1 MTDETTTAELKKDVP
16 AQRGSTEGA
25 EPAVKVVKEWQ
36 EIWHRFAAN
45 RLALVGLVL
54 VVGLLVT
61 AAFAPWIAPYD
72 PLKQNLM
79 NTLQQPTAEHLFGTD
94 ILGRD
99 QLSRVIYGARIAVFV
114 GLVSIILTLVIG
126 IVLGAIAG
134 YFGRFYDT
142 LVMRTADVFFAFPL
156 LIGSIIIITVTGRGV
171 WPVVLSLAIF
181 GWATVARLLRSSVLS
196 AREMDYV
203 HAARA
208 LGAGHLRV
216 IMRHILPNSIA
227 PVIIFGTFSLGLC
240 MVAEADAVLPRC
252 GVCPEVPVGQHA
264 RPRAAFHRRVRL
276 HVALPS
282 LAVRA
287 SPRSPSSSRRRGPR
301 RSRPEAPVRDLT
313 LTPATADAVRTAR
326 PWRGRT
332 ARARCSRST
341 TCTSSSAPGTASPR
355 PSTASA
361 TASTPGRPSP
371 CSASPA
377 PASR

>member
-1 MTDETTTAELKKDVP
+1 MTDETTTAELRKDVP
-16 AQRGSTEGA
+16 AQRGSDASA
-25 EPAVKVVKEWQ
+25 EPAVKVVREWQ

-54 VVGLLVT
+54 VAGLLFT

-79 NTLQQPTAEHLFGTD
+79 NTLQPPTGEHLFGTD

-114 GLVSIILTLVIG
+114 GLVSIILTLLIG
-126 IVLGAIAG
+126 IVLGAVAG

-216 IMRHILPNSIA
+216 ITRHILPNSIA
-227 PVIIFGTFSLGLC
+227 PVIIFGTFNVGLAV
-240 MVAEADAVLPRC
+240 VAEAALSYL
-252 GVCPEVPVGQHA
+252 GVGVSPEVPEWGNMLASGRGFIGVYDYMWT
-264 RPRAAFHRRVRL
+264 
-276 HVALPS
+276 LPS
-282 LAVRA
+282 LAVVLT
-287 SPRSPSSSRRRGPR
+287 SLGFIFVGDG
-301 RSRPEAPVRDLT
+301 VRDALDPK
-313 LTPATADAVRTAR
+313 LR
-326 PWRGRT
+326 
-332 ARARCSRST
+332 
-341 TCTSSSAPGTASPR
+341 
-355 PSTASA
+355 
-361 TASTPGRPSP
+361 
-371 CSASPA
+371 
-377 PASR
+377 